1 MQLMF
6 GDCSNLINTKNV
18 TNMAGMFSGCNK
30 LENINLFS
38 FNTRNVTYMFDM
50 FSDCY
55 NLTNLDLS
63 SFNTQNVIKMD
74 RMFNNCKKLGNIKTN
89 KKYGEKITNE
99 IK

>member
-1 MQLMF
+1 
-6 GDCSNLINTKNV
+6 
-18 TNMAGMFSGCNK
+18 
-30 LENINLFS
+30 
-38 FNTRNVTYMFDM
+38 M